1 MTWVGDLLRAG
12 IDAKGSTIKVNKPMQ
27 FNDPIQFS
35 KPPAIPVVAD
45 DAARTALG
53 TPQEGWLVVN
63 LDTETHGALEV
74 YADGEWR
81 MVDEL
86 SAKSG

>member
-12 IDAKGSTIKVNKPMQ
+12 IDAKGSTIKVNKPIQ
-27 FNDPIQFS
+27 FN